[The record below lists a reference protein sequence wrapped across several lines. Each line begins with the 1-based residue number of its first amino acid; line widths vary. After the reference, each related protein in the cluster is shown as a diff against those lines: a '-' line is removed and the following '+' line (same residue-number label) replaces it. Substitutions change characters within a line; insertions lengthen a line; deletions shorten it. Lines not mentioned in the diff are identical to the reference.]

1 MKNLWNLANKAINAI
16 AIVTL
21 VLMLVS
27 VFANAFMRYA
37 LNSGL
42 AWSEEFA
49 RICFVWMVFLGIFI
63 AAREKS
69 HIIVDILVN
78 AVSRPIRIVL
88 LCLSTVISVVMMIE
102 VVRGSWDL
110 MLMTHAHRM
119 PSTGLSSSW
128 LYLPG
133 VLVGA
138 LFILV
143 IAWQIVVCC
152 RQGDGDG
159 QKGEGV

>member
-1 MKNLWNLANKAINAI
+1 MKSLWGLANKIVNVIAI
-16 AIVTL
+16 AALAFMIVL
-21 VLMLVS
+21 

-69 HIIVDILVN
+69 HIIVDILVS
-78 AVSRPIRIVL
+78 AVPRPARVVL
-88 LCLSTVISVVMMIE
+88 LCITTVISTVMMVE

-110 MLMTHAHRM
+110 MLMTYTHKM
-119 PSTGLSSSW
+119 SSTGLSSSW

-133 VLVGA
+133 VLVGVM
-138 LFILV
+138 FILV
-143 IAWQIVVCC
+143 IIWQAVAVV
-152 RQGDGDG
+152 RKGDADG
-159 QKGEGV
+159 HKGEGV